1 LNIERLYFGGGI
13 EPSPTIVRQVSGM
26 NKSMGMKNIT
36 ARMARNQKIH
46 FQPAYWERIPPRM
59 GPREGAR
66 IGAREAMPM

>member
-1 LNIERLYFGGGI
+1 
-13 EPSPTIVRQVSGM
+13 M
-26 NKSMGMKNIT
+26 NKSMGMKNVT